1 MKKDKWGICDLKP
14 KDEPKPSSKNHYK
27 AVLPSLRPCTNYY
40 ATLTLYMGKNEDQKP
55 IFLGSSEVNLEVK
68 TMPDMSTP
76 FALNLKAKIKKS
88 SLTIYIPKSDLNE
101 CISYQDLKF
110 SICQRYLE
118 RGSCFLT
125 KRGDIQG
132 DVDSNR

>member
-1 MKKDKWGICDLKP
+1 
-14 KDEPKPSSKNHYK
+14 
-27 AVLPSLRPCTNYY
+27 
-40 ATLTLYMGKNEDQKP
+40 MGKNQDQKP

-110 SICQRYLE
+110 SICERYLE

-132 DVDSNR
+132 DVDSKR